1 MLGIGLSVNEV
12 FYSDMILLVIGGLAT
27 IAFFFL
33 RSYLQQ
39 IRDEII
45 YLRETTT
52 QQLNLALHK
61 FETTCDAIDH
71 RLTAIEIDVA
81 VVKSRLKDL
90 E

>member
-1 MLGIGLSVNEV
+1 MLGIEALSDG

-52 QQLNLALHK
+52 QQLNLALHR
-61 FETTCDAIDH
+61 FETACDAIDQ

-81 VVKSRLKDL
+81 VVKSKLKDL